1 MFNTLTNNYR
11 QNVIQLLK
19 TDRDNFMIKQLLA
32 SIMKKKKKEKKQQA
46 LKNRLDFAMSQNAGH
61 KTGHNHE

>member
-1 MFNTLTNNYR
+1 
-11 QNVIQLLK
+11 
-19 TDRDNFMIKQLLA
+19 MIRQLLA